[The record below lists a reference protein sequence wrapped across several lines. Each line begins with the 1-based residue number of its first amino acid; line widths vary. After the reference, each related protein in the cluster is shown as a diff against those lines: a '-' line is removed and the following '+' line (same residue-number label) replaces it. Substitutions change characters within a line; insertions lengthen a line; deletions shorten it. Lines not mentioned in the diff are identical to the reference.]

1 MGMTLSTGTTVSIAS
16 TYGAAKTFSS
26 ISNATQA
33 VASYAADPGHIVG
46 EILEVT
52 SGWGRLNGRVVRV
65 AAISGAGPYLV
76 TFEDVDTSDTA
87 KYPAAG
93 GAGTT
98 REISAWTEI
107 TQIKSLSAGGG
118 DPKYA
123 DITTIADVT
132 ERQMPTTR
140 GAVTI
145 DMETFDDPTLTH
157 FAIVVAAADANTIT
171 AMKMAFANG
180 STLYANAYWSVQ
192 KVPGIAKNEAL
203 TTKIN
208 ASYTADPI
216 RYAD

>member
-16 TYGAAKTFSS
+16 TYGAVKTFTS
-26 ISNATQA
+26 ISNAAEA
-33 VASYAADPGHIVG
+33 VASYATDPTHIVG

-52 SGWGRLNGRVVRV
+52 SGWGRLTGRLVRV
-65 AAISGAGPYLV
+65 KAISGAGPYLV
-76 TFEDVDTSDTA
+76 TFEGVNTSDTA
-87 KYPAAG
+87 KFPG
-93 GAGTT
+93 SGAGTT
-98 REISAWTEI
+98 REITAWTEV

-118 DPKYA
+118 DAKYA
-123 DITTIADVT
+123 DITTMSDVT

-145 DMETFDDPTLTH
+145 DMETFDDPLLAH
-157 FAIVVAAADANTIT
+157 YGIVVGVADTNTIT
-171 AMKMAFANG
+171 GMKMYFANG

-192 KVPGIAKNEAL
+192 KVPGIAKGEAL

-216 RYAD
+216 RYAA

>member
-16 TYGAAKTFSS
+16 TYGAAKTFAS

-33 VASYAADPGHIVG
+33 VASYVADPGHIVG
-46 EILEVT
+46 DIIEVT

-65 AAISGAGPYLV
+65 SAISGAGPYLV
-76 TFEDVDTSDTA
+76 TFDDVDTSDTA

-98 REISAWTEI
+98 REITAWTEI
-107 TQIKSLSAGGG
+107 TQIKSLSASGG
-118 DPKYA
+118 DPNYA
-123 DITTIADVT
+123 DITTMSDVT

-140 GAVTI
+140 GAVKI
-145 DMETFDDPTLTH
+145 DLEVFDDPTLS
-157 FAIVVAAADANTIT
+157 FVAIVTTASDSNTVT
-171 AMKMAFANG
+171 GMKLYFANG
-180 STLYANAYWSVQ
+180 STLYANAYWSIQ

-203 TTKIN
+203 TSKIN
-208 ASYTADPI
+208 ASYTAEPI